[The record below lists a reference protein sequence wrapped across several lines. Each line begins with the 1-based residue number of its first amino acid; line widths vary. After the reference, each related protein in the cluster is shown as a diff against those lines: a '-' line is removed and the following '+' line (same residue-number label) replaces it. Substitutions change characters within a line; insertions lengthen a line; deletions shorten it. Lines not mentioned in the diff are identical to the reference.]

1 MAMTNELRNPVTTLQ
16 DGTVGAGA
24 AAETPFGQNRGRRP
38 HAEIAGAGLAG
49 LACAAALAQR
59 GWKVRVHERGR
70 QLREIGAGLY
80 CWQNALDALRE
91 LGVYDKVAASGVSSK
106 VPRLL
111 QDHRGQEI
119 NLRRED
125 DPAPELIVVLRTEL
139 HRILAERAVECGAEI
154 VTDSPVLG
162 ADPEGRLEL
171 RDGFGPKVDLV
182 VGADGVFSRVR
193 DSLNLAT
200 EVADLRDGCGR
211 HLIPRLP
218 GDSLNS
224 RRIEMWSGGRR
235 VGMAPV
241 SKDQHYVFLCCP
253 ESDVAGRTQ
262 QPFNLEAWSESH
274 PQYREYL
281 ERLPRH
287 PAEHW
292 RPFFNV
298 TCSSWSRGRVCI
310 VGDAAH
316 GMAPNLGQGACVAIV
331 NAVVL
336 ARAVST
342 SSDVPTA
349 LKRWESVER
358 PYIDKTQ
365 RMSLLY
371 GAVGTRWPR
380 KLLGLRSRLLP
391 LFARTDLFQHSLRV
405 AVTHKPGL

>member
-1 MAMTNELRNPVTTLQ
+1 MATENELRNPSATLQ
-16 DGTVGAGA
+16 NKTASA
-24 AAETPFGQNRGRRP
+24 ISIERASGQAQSRRP

-59 GWKVRVHERGR
+59 GWKVRVHEKSK

-80 CWQNALDALRE
+80 CWKNALDALRE
-91 LGVYDKVAASGVSSK
+91 LGVYEKVAATGVASH

-111 QDHRGQEI
+111 QDHMGREI
-119 NLRRED
+119 NLRRDD

-162 ADPEGRLEL
+162 ADPEGRLEF
-171 RDGFGPKVDLV
+171 RDGLGPKVDLV

-193 DSLNLAT
+193 DSLKLAT
-200 EVADLRDGCGR
+200 QVADLRDGCGR
-211 HLIPRLP
+211 HLIPRRP
-218 GDSLNS
+218 GDSLNDQ
-224 RRIEMWSGGRR
+224 RIEMWNGGRR
-235 VGMAPV
+235 IGMAPV

-253 ESDVAGRTQ
+253 ESDIAGRTQ
-262 QPFNLEAWSESH
+262 QPFNLEAWIESH
-274 PQYREYL
+274 PQHREYL

-336 ARAVST
+336 ARAVSA
-342 SSDVPTA
+342 SSDVMAA
-349 LKRWESVER
+349 LKQWEAVER

-365 RMSLLY
+365 RMSFLY

-380 KLLGLRSRLLP
+380 QALGLRSRILP
-391 LFARTDLFQHSLRV
+391 LLARTDLFQHSLRV
-405 AVTHKPGL
+405 AVTHQPGL

>member
-1 MAMTNELRNPVTTLQ
+1 MSIENAVRSP
-16 DGTVGAGA
+16 A
-24 AAETPFGQNRGRRP
+24 AKLHENVASDSSAETASGQGRNRRP

-59 GWKVRVHERGR
+59 GWKVRVHERSR

-80 CWQNALDALRE
+80 CWKNALDALRE
-91 LGVYDKVAASGVSSK
+91 LGVYEKVAATGIASH

-111 QDHRGQEI
+111 QDHQGREI
-119 NLRRED
+119 NLRRSD
-125 DPAPELIVVLRTEL
+125 DPAPELIVILRTEL

-154 VTDSPVLG
+154 VTDSAVLG
-162 ADPEGRLEL
+162 ADAEGRLEF
-171 RDGFGPKVDLV
+171 RDGLGPKVDLV

-193 DSLNLAT
+193 DSLKLAT

-218 GDSLNS
+218 GDSLNAQ
-224 RRIEMWSGGRR
+224 RIEMWNGGRR
-235 VGMAPV
+235 IGMAPV

-253 ESDVAGRTQ
+253 ESDIPGRTQ
-262 QPFNLEAWSESH
+262 QPFNLEAWIESH
-274 PQYREYL
+274 PQHREYL

-331 NAVVL
+331 NSVVL
-336 ARAVST
+336 ARAVSVA
-342 SSDVPTA
+342 SDVPAA
-349 LKRWESVER
+349 LKQWEAVER

-365 RMSLLY
+365 RMSFLY
-371 GAVGTRWPR
+371 GAVGTRWP
-380 KLLGLRSRLLP
+380 KQLLGLRSRILP
-391 LFARTDLFQHSLRV
+391 LLARTDLFQHSLRV
-405 AVTHKPGL
+405 AVTHQPGL